1 MQSGGSACMA
11 DSKYVKWGTH
21 LTIKKSKSW
30 KKQVKIKN
38 KGKNGR
44 RFVYS
49 DKLFES
55 LAIIKTYTGISY
67 RACQGIAQNVLGSN
81 APDHTTICRRIN
93 ALKIKTPESPSD
105 QLKDIYLA
113 IDGSGIKPNERGEW
127 IRDKWK
133 IRRGFIKIHFLINVK
148 TRKIVSFTVTTEE
161 KTDSSQ
167 FSILLKA
174 ASKIASTTA
183 ADKRNIVLYG
193 DGAYDTNANFNRCQK
208 LGIKPMIKVRS
219 NSALH
224 AGRYARNDAVR
235 EQLEEIKHLAFTPN
249 DAMLKNQAE
258 WKKRVRYG
266 QRWIIEVV
274 FSAFKG
280 FCHVKKMG
288 SHRARASIKGMV
300 YNMFCDAGLSTP

>member
-1 MQSGGSACMA
+1 MKQTTSGMIHVEYDGIVYCTDFSGHVCNQEVLHTWPIVNT
-11 DSKYVKWGTH
+11 SNGGTH
-21 LTIKKSKSW
+21 LTIQKSKSW
-30 KKQVKIKN
+30 KTQVN

-44 RFVYS
+44 RFEYS

-55 LAIIKTYTGISY
+55 LAIIKTYTSISY

-93 ALKIKTPESPSD
+93 ALKINTPERVQQPSD

-183 ADKRNIVLYG
+183 ADKHNIVLYG
-193 DGAYDTNANFNRCQK
+193 DGAYDTNADFNRCQK
-208 LGIKPMIKVRS
+208 LGIKPAIKVRS

-235 EQLEEIKHLAFTPN
+235 EQLGGDK
-249 DAMLKNQAE
+249 
-258 WKKRVRYG
+258 
-266 QRWIIEVV
+266 
-274 FSAFKG
+274 
-280 FCHVKKMG
+280 
-288 SHRARASIKGMV
+288 ASCIYSK
-300 YNMFCDAGLSTP
+300 